1 VTGGGNHDRSG
12 RRPSAAA
19 RRGFTLI
26 EIMVSIMIFLVVGGA
41 MLGILLLASNLYR
54 QGEAARSA
62 NDEAVAVLADLDA
75 DLARAI
81 PPGDGGILY
90 ADVHDASGNTLLA
103 FTTAARD
110 TTTMDH
116 SGLGARTIVV
126 WWVDGKNNLRRAER
140 AEPPDND
147 PAIDE
152 DMNEMIDMI
161 SGATALTWPIITTG
175 CLHFGVSLSLD
186 GDPRTSTRDWSS
198 RSSSEYPTAAASYY
212 HGTDPYPR
220 SLLATVALTG
230 GGRFAT
236 TGFVVSDD
244 GASIRIAGIK
254 GLPTLPGS
262 MVRIEDEWIGYN
274 GYANGTLSCPT
285 VPAQPLVGRGQRR
298 STVAAHPGAGPA
310 RATVVLAQTYSLVR
324 DLAQ

>member
-1 VTGGGNHDRSG
+1 V
-12 RRPSAAA
+12 AA

-81 PPGDGGILY
+81 PPGDGGMLY

-126 WWVDGKNNLRRAER
+126 WWVDSKNNLRRAER

-147 PAIDE
+147 PTIDE
-152 DMNEMIDMI
+152 DMNEMIAMI
-161 SGATALTWPIITTG
+161 SGATAPTWPIITTG

-186 GDPRTSTRDWSS
+186 ADRRASTGDWHSLGA
-198 RSSSEYPTAAASYY
+198 SEYPSTTTAFYHAGPGVPTLGVSY
-212 HGTDPYPR
+212 DPYPR
-220 SLLATVALTG
+220 SLRATVALTG

-298 STVAAHPGAGPA
+298 STVATHSGAGPA
-310 RATVVLAQTYSLVR
+310 RATVMLAQTYSLVR